1 MGVLKETA
9 EWMFHLSGFIVIGAD
24 FFLPFGFLEKAVIF
38 IIGALLI
45 YMIWI
50 Q

>member
-1 MGVLKETA
+1 MGLVRETA
-9 EWMFHLSGFIVIGAD
+9 DWMFHLSGFIIIGAD
-24 FFLPFGFLEKAVIF
+24 FFLPFGLLEKAIVF
-38 IIGALLI
+38 AIGALLI

>member
-1 MGVLKETA
+1 MGILKETA
-9 EWMFHLSGFIVIGAD
+9 EWMVHLSGFIVIGVN
-24 FFLPFGFLEKAVIF
+24 FFLPFGLLEKAIIF

>member
-9 EWMFHLSGFIVIGAD
+9 EWMVHLSGFIVIGAD
-24 FFLPFGFLEKAVIF
+24 FFLPFGFLEKAIVF
-38 IIGALLI
+38 AIGALLI